1 MDIADERASQAHAPC
16 QGSRKGQ
23 YRSNK
28 ENLRKSQVR
37 ESEVEMMRTFTAE
50 ARTDAFDDAAIETQ
64 TAWCKQ
70 RPLHHQRSVQIRHH
84 GVKQQRGCLN
94 TQDGRI
100 TEGLHTEDETDA
112 VRIERRG
119 TLGPTKHHHPDGI
132 MGQPKGRKP
141 LDNKEPQPASPWTPV

>member
-1 MDIADERASQAHAPC
+1 MPEVVCMEKGHPQGDAPTIDEVPRRVGASHC
-16 QGSRKGQ
+16 GQ

-28 ENLRKSQVR
+28 ENVRKSQVR

-84 GVKQQRGCLN
+84 GVKQRKGGLK
-94 TQDGRI
+94 TQKGRI
-100 TEGLHTEDETDA
+100 TEGLDTEDETEA
-112 VRIERRG
+112 VRIGRG
-119 TLGPTKHHHPDGI
+119 VETG
-132 MGQPKGRKP
+132 
-141 LDNKEPQPASPWTPV
+141 A

>member
-1 MDIADERASQAHAPC
+1 MVHRNPC
-16 QGSRKGQ
+16 GQ

-28 ENLRKSQVR
+28 ENVRKSQVR

-84 GVKQQRGCLN
+84 GVKQRRGCLN

-112 VRIERRG
+112 VRIERRVR
-119 TLGPTKHHHPDGI
+119 LGGIMYRDANGI
-132 MGQPKGRKP
+132 MGEQEGIQ
-141 LDNKEPQPASPWTPV
+141 LF